1 MRAAETGKSGASR
14 ANRSSVSMPR
24 SKQGFL
30 SASYGLRPFNDISML
45 MRAHLVRRRTHSSC
59 FGYCLLHSPANAIRR
74 RSARAAC
81 ISILWTQSVFPTRAV
96 CTIQARV
103 LAVEIRFLADRAESS
118 EETMRSA
125 GIAVVPRVRGCGI
138 GKAMRAKQIDVAREN
153 GMAGLFSETT
163 NR

>member
-1 MRAAETGKSGASR
+1 LGIAFFILMLT
-14 ANRSSVSMPR
+14 RSVEGQPGR
-24 SKQGFL
+24 
-30 SASYGLRPFNDISML
+30 
-45 MRAHLVRRRTHSSC
+45 
-59 FGYCLLHSPANAIRR
+59 
-74 RSARAAC
+74 AC

-103 LAVEIRFLADRAESS
+103 LAVEIWFLADGAESS

-163 NR
+163 NG